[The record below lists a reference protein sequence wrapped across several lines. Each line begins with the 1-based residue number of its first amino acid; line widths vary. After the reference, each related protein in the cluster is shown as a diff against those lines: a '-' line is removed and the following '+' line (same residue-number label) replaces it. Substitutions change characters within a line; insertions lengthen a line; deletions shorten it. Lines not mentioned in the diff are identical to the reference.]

1 MLGRKTIFAEKSS
14 SSQSVD
20 TGFVVAV
27 ILLLGLGLVTLYA
40 SSVSYA
46 VKAFDDSLYF
56 VRRQL
61 ISAGIGLFLL
71 IFFSIIDFSK
81 LVKQFRPSNMVIEH
95 D

>member
-1 MLGRKTIFAEKSS
+1 MLGRKTIFAEKSY

-40 SSVSYA
+40 SSVNYA

-71 IFFSIIDFSK
+71 VLFSIIDST
-81 LVKQFRPSNMVIEH
+81 
-95 D
+95 

>member
-1 MLGRKTIFAEKSS
+1 MISRKTIFAEKSF

-20 TGFVVAV
+20 TGFVVSV

-46 VKAFDDSLYF
+46 TRAFDDSLYF

-61 ISAGIGLFLL
+61 ICTGIGLLL
-71 IFFSIIDFSK
+71 MIISSIIDLNFVRK
-81 LVKQFRPSNMVIEH
+81 LF
-95 D
+95 